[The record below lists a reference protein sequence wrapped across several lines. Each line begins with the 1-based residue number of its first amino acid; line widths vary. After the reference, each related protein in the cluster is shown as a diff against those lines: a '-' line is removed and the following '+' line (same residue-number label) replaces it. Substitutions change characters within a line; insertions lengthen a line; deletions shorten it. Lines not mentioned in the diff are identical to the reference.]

1 MVICPILLTHSLAA
15 PMDDD
20 DDDDHGGVKDKGGKR
35 GRVARPKPPTS
46 LPTSSDGSYYQR
58 GAPLHMGSTKRNQI
72 FIHFPLLRHP
82 RPART
87 RTSYMRGPLSSFKL
101 EFKGANEIA
110 FHFHL
115 NGNPTKGKIGMNWN
129 GCNFALPRS
138 LLSIPHDLATAESVL

>member
-46 LPTSSDGSYYQR
+46 LPPPPMAHITI
-58 GAPLHMGSTKRNQI
+58 LHMRSTKRNQI

-110 FHFHL
+110 FHFHF

>member
-1 MVICPILLTHSLAA
+1 MVICPILLTHCTDGRRRRRPRRRQGQRRKERA
-15 PMDDD
+15 
-20 DDDDHGGVKDKGGKR
+20 R
-35 GRVARPKPPTS
+35 RVARPKPPTS

-58 GAPLHMGSTKRNQI
+58 GAPLHMRSTKRNQI

-110 FHFHL
+110 FHFHF

-138 LLSIPHDLATAESVL
+138 LLSIPHDLAIAESVL